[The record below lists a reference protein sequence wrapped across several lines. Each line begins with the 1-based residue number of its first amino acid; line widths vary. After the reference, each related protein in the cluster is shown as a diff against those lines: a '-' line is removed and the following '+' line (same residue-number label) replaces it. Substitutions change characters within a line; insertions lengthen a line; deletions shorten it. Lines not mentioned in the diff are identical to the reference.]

1 MEEVDF
7 LGFRIG
13 MDSLRPCPEYLQ
25 AIRDFPQPKDI
36 TEVRSWFGLVK
47 QAAYAFS
54 NSDIMLPFRE
64 LLKPST
70 EFLWT
75 QELQNSFDTS
85 KEQLIEAIETGVKIY
100 DPTKTT
106 SLCTDWSKTGVGFV
120 LWQGDYTCVL

>member
-13 MDSLRPCPEYLQ
+13 MDSIRPCPEYLQ

-64 LLKPST
+64 LLKPLT
-70 EFLWT
+70 EFVWT
-75 QELQNSFDTS
+75 QELQNRQVSRYTIP
-85 KEQLIEAIETGVKIY
+85 QRQHPYALIGAKLG
-100 DPTKTT
+100 
-106 SLCTDWSKTGVGFV
+106 
-120 LWQGDYTCVL
+120 